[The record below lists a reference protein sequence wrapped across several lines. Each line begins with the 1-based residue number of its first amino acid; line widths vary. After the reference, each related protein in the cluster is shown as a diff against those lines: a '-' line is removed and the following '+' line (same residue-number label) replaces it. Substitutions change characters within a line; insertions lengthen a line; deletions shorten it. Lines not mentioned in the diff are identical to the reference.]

1 MSDFVRLDSVEHC
14 LLARAY
20 DEPIDIAV
28 PLREMTAPY
37 VAVATISIAGDT
49 AYVQGLHGTMTHAM
63 QSEVRRQL
71 RRDYGVTRMLWR
83 RQKGDQ
89 DARPHHPGA

>member
-1 MSDFVRLDSVEHC
+1 MSNFVRLDSVEHC

-63 QSEVRRQL
+63 QGEARRRLEQE
-71 RRDYGVTRMLWR
+71 YGVKRLLWR
-83 RQKGDQ
+83 RQRGD
-89 DARPHHPGA
+89 

>member
-63 QSEVRRQL
+63 QGEVRRRLEQE
-71 RRDYGVTRMLWR
+71 YGVKRLLWR
-83 RQKGDQ
+83 RQRGD
-89 DARPHHPGA
+89 